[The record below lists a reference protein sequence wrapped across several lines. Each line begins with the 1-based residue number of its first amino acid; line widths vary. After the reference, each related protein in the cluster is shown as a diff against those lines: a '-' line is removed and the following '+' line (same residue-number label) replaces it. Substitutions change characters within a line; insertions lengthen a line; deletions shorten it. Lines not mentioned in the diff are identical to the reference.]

1 MGFCILDHLINLVF
15 IKAAGR
21 YNRNLLLTT
30 GSFVTSGYIHNAV
43 RVNVKGHLN
52 LRDTTWCRGNAIQN
66 EATERAV
73 ILGKL
78 ALTLQD
84 INFNA
89 RLAITSGREDLCFLS
104 RDSGVALNQT
114 REDTTKRLDT
124 QRKWS
129 HVQQQHV
136 FDITSQDTSLNSG
149 TNSHHFIRVHTTI
162 GFAIKNAFHQHLHSR
177 HTRLTTNE
185 HDLVDFR
192 GTHASIGKCFGD
204 WHTRFL
210 DEILNQLL

>member
-73 ILGKL
+73 SLANSRSPCRTLISTLGWLSL
-78 ALTLQD
+78 AVEKT
-84 INFNA
+84 
-89 RLAITSGREDLCFLS
+89 C
-104 RDSGVALNQT
+104 
-114 REDTTKRLDT
+114 
-124 QRKWS
+124 
-129 HVQQQHV
+129 V
-136 FDITSQDTSLNSG
+136 F
-149 TNSHHFIRVHTTI
+149 
-162 GFAIKNAFHQHLHSR
+162 
-177 HTRLTTNE
+177 
-185 HDLVDFR
+185 
-192 GTHASIGKCFGD
+192 
-204 WHTRFL
+204 
-210 DEILNQLL
+210 